1 MLGCAGVLNFS
12 MVTIALLYIFMGFFG
27 YLRFGAH
34 IMSSITLNLPES
46 PLAEI
51 ALLMFSVAIFFS
63 YALQFYVVMDI
74 IGPNILKPLV
84 SDTMYPYA
92 EFFTR
97 VFLNLFTRKS
107 MLDCNVIDV
116 VFLVGLAATVP
127 WLELLVSLLGA
138 IKMST
143 LSLMAP
149 SIIDSAAHWNSD
161 DTKPHFIYR
170 SIKNIFIFIIGF
182 LACVVGTYI
191 STLEIV
197 KKFQQGP

>member
-27 YLRFGAH
+27 YLRYGEH

-74 IGPNILKPLV
+74 IGPNILKPVV
-84 SDTMYPYA
+84 SDRAYPYA

-97 VFLNLFTRKS
+97 VFLNLFTRKYK
-107 MLDCNVIDV
+107 V
-116 VFLVGLAATVP
+116 VAGL
-127 WLELLVSLLGA
+127 
-138 IKMST
+138 
-143 LSLMAP
+143 
-149 SIIDSAAHWNSD
+149 SD
-161 DTKPHFIYR
+161 
-170 SIKNIFIFIIGF
+170 
-182 LACVVGTYI
+182 
-191 STLEIV
+191 
-197 KKFQQGP
+197 